1 MKFLVDENLSPRVA
15 ALLREG
21 GVDVT
26 HVLEHGLGGAP
37 DLDVSTLAVAENRA
51 IISADSDF
59 TTLLALSRGTAPS
72 LVLLRS
78 GDQLKPPAQA
88 ALLLANLPGLEA
100 DLLGGVVV
108 SVRITCACDG
118 CHSDNSRWGPS
129 TCREQTVAS
138 VG

>member
-1 MKFLVDENLSPRVA
+1 M
-15 ALLREG
+15 
-21 GVDVT
+21 T

-59 TTLLALSRGTAPS
+59 TTLLALSRGSAPS

-78 GDQLKPPAQA
+78 GDQLKPAAQA

-108 SVRITCACDG
+108 PLSADHMRVRRLPL
-118 CHSDNSRWGPS
+118 S
-129 TCREQTVAS
+129 
-138 VG
+138 